1 LKKKQHKGLNMVFSI
16 ARKEL
21 KSMFASPMGWII
33 LALLMFAF
41 GTYYLN
47 GVNNYFEVMS
57 GAIRPAERYGVTQ
70 FVGQTVYG
78 VASFIMLF
86 AVPLLSMR
94 LISEERRSQTMPFL
108 FSAPLSLTE
117 IVVGKFLGLVLFLA
131 ILVLYIAIM
140 LSTLNIWS
148 DIDFGYVIA
157 NSVGLLLLVASFSAL
172 GLYFSSLT
180 SQPIVAGILS
190 FIALFVLMIL
200 DRFFAGDPTS
210 IMSHLSLMKHFQ
222 SFAGGLIDTAD
233 IAYFALFIITFL
245 TLTIR
250 RLDADRLRG

>member
-1 LKKKQHKGLNMVFSI
+1 
-16 ARKEL
+16 
-21 KSMFASPMGWII
+21 
-33 LALLMFAF
+33 
-41 GTYYLN
+41 
-47 GVNNYFEVMS
+47 VNNYFEVMS

-131 ILVLYIAIM
+131 ILVLYIAVM

-200 DRFFAGDPTS
+200 DRFFTLLY
-210 IMSHLSLMKHFQ
+210 LSLHF
-222 SFAGGLIDTAD
+222 
-233 IAYFALFIITFL
+233 
-245 TLTIR
+245 
-250 RLDADRLRG
+250 

>member
-1 LKKKQHKGLNMVFSI
+1 MVINI

-33 LALLMFAF
+33 LALLTFAF

-57 GAIRPAERYGVTQ
+57 GAIRPAERVGVTQ

-78 VASFIMLF
+78 LASFIMLF

-94 LISEERRSQTMPFL
+94 LISEERRSQTLPFL
-108 FSAPLSLTE
+108 FSAPLSITE
-117 IVVGKFLGLVLFLA
+117 IVVGKFLGLVVFLS
-131 ILVLYIAIM
+131 ILVAYIALM
-140 LSTLNIWS
+140 LSTLNIWA
-148 DIDFGYVIA
+148 DIDFGYIIA
-157 NSVGLLLLVASFSAL
+157 NSLGLVLLVASFSAL

-210 IMSHLSLMKHFQ
+210 TMLKLSLMQHFQ
-222 SFAGGLIDTAD
+222 SFAGGLIDSAD
-233 IAYFALFIITFL
+233 VMYFLLFILTFL
-245 TLTIR
+245 TLTVR

>member
-1 LKKKQHKGLNMVFSI
+1 MIVSI
-16 ARKEL
+16 ARKEI

-57 GAIRPAERYGVTQ
+57 GSIRPAERTGVTQ

-78 VASFIMLF
+78 LASFIMLF

-108 FSAPLSLTE
+108 FSAPLTITE
-117 IVVGKFLGLVLFLA
+117 IVVGKFLGLVFFLT
-131 ILVLYIAIM
+131 ILIVYIALM

-148 DIDFGYVIA
+148 DIDFGYIIA
-157 NSVGLLLLVASFSAL
+157 NSVGLLLLASSFSAM

-210 IMSHLSLMKHFQ
+210 MMSQLSLMKHFQ

-233 IAYFALFIITFL
+233 IAYFVLFIITFI